1 MSRSILLLVI
11 FVSSNCSTKTKQ
23 NHRDVAFIEFKK
35 SVSEKVFSKF
45 PLSETIDVEQSSSQ
59 IVIQPA
65 SLYAAH
71 YCGIFISFEYDS
83 SKYYQNVNRLSTQK
97 IFESRV
103 YDQCNLFVVYQD
115 STRRDQCSTE
125 YLPVPN
131 ISDTFNSLYKVD
143 FDLESKFLVFE
154 SKKGNFVNSD
164 PEFVTDEDISNSIRL
179 QNGWADGFS
188 NGAILNPKSKEIIYW
203 IVIW

>member
-1 MSRSILLLVI
+1 MPRPILLLVI
-11 FVSSNCSTKTKQ
+11 LVSSTCSTKTTQ
-23 NHRDVAFIEFKK
+23 NHRDVAFVEFKK

-65 SLYAAH
+65 SLYASH
-71 YCGIFISFEYDS
+71 YCGIFVSFKFDS
-83 SKYYQNVNRLSTQK
+83 IKYYQNVNRLSTQK

-103 YDQCNLFVVYQD
+103 HDKCNLFVKYQD
-115 STRRDQCSTE
+115 STRRDQCSRE

-131 ISDTFNSLYKVD
+131 VSDTFNSLHKID
-143 FDLESKFLVFE
+143 FDLESRFYVFE
-154 SKKGNFVNSD
+154 SKKGIFINSD
-164 PEFVTDEDISNSIRL
+164 PEFVTDEDISNSISL
-179 QNGWADGFS
+179 ENGWMNGFS
-188 NGAILNPKSKEIIYW
+188 NGVIINPKSKEIIYW